1 MRKAALWGAAFLPL
15 LLLIGCSGGDGKAAY
30 NDDEKK
36 AVEAAK
42 NLTPEQ
48 QIENAQKAPLSQEQK
63 DALIQSIKEKNGI
76 K

>member
-1 MRKAALWGAAFLPL
+1 ML
-15 LLLIGCSGGDGKAAY
+15 LAGCSGGDGKAAY
-30 NDDEKK
+30 NIEEKK

-48 QIENAQKAPLSQEQK
+48 QIENAQKAPMSQDQK
-63 DALIQSIKEKNGI
+63 DALVKSIKDKNGI